1 MQSIT
6 KTLAIALFTSIMVGC
21 GLSQDLVFEVPLNP
35 DYTDLDNW
43 AGHAE
48 KLDITDSIF
57 VPTPRTF
64 GVPVFYVY
72 PTVHFPKKGGTWNAD
87 SYSAEVR
94 EKTHYAVKMQSSAF
108 NVAGPVYA
116 PYYRQAA
123 YQVYNVA
130 ANTTTVNA
138 YNLAYNDVRAAF
150 EQFLV
155 DIGPDVP
162 FVLAS
167 HSQGTDHLER
177 LIRNEFDKELQDRLV
192 VAYLIGMPVFA
203 DTTFLPIPLCED
215 PLQTGCFVSW
225 RTFHKSA
232 ESPDNGVM
240 IGVVNPL
247 SWDTSTVEVPAEDN
261 PGAVVF
267 ENGEVL
273 PGLIGAQIRDGVVVA
288 DRPKF
293 KGSWLIR
300 TKDYHRG
307 DINLYYLSIRENLQ
321 ARLENLEQ
329 KR

>member
-1 MQSIT
+1 MFSISRN
-6 KTLAIALFTSIMVGC
+6 LAIALFTAALVSC
-21 GLSQDLVFEVPLNP
+21 GLSQDLVFAVPPAP

-48 KLDITDSIF
+48 KLDMTDSVF

-72 PTVHFPKKGGTWNAD
+72 PTAHFPKKGGSWNAY
-87 SYSAEVR
+87 SYSEEVR
-94 EKTHYAVKMQSSAF
+94 ERTHFAVKMQSSAF

-123 YQVYNVA
+123 YQVYNIA
-130 ANTTTVNA
+130 PNTTTVNA
-138 YNLAYNDVRAAF
+138 YNLAYNDVRTAF

-177 LIRNEFDKELQDRLV
+177 LIREEFDKELQDRLV
-192 VAYLIGMPVFA
+192 IAYLVGMPV
-203 DTTFLPIPLCED
+203 DTEDVPVPLCED

-225 RTFHKSA
+225 RTFHKSV
-232 ESPDNGVM
+232 EPSSNSSKV
-240 IGVVNPL
+240 GVVNPL
-247 SWDTSTVEVPAEDN
+247 SWDASTAEVPAKEN
-261 PGAVVF
+261 PGAIVF

-273 PGLIGAQIRDGVVVA
+273 PGLIGAQIKEGVIIA

-329 KR
+329 QR

>member
-1 MQSIT
+1 
-6 KTLAIALFTSIMVGC
+6 MVGC
-21 GLSQDLVFEVPLNP
+21 GLSQDLVFEVPPVP
-35 DYTDLDNW
+35 DYTNLDNW

-48 KLDITDSIF
+48 KLDITDSVF

-64 GVPVFYVY
+64 DVPVFYVY
-72 PTVHFPKKGGTWNAD
+72 PTVHFPKKGGSWNAD
-87 SYSAEVR
+87 SYAEEVR
-94 EKTHYAVKMQSSAF
+94 ERTHYAVKMQSSAF

-123 YQVYNVA
+123 FQVYNVA
-130 ANTTTVNA
+130 PNTTTVNA
-138 YNLAYNDVRAAF
+138 YNLAYDDVRAAF

-162 FVLAS
+162 FVLAA
-167 HSQGTDHLER
+167 HSQGTNHLER

-192 VAYLIGMPVFA
+192 IAYLVGMPVIA
-203 DTTFLPIPLCED
+203 DSTFLPIPLCED

-247 SWDTSTVEVPAEDN
+247 SWDTSTVEVPAADN

-267 ENGEVL
+267 ESGEVL
-273 PGLIGAQIRDGVVVA
+273 PGLIGAQIQNGIIIA

-307 DINLYYLSIRENLQ
+307 DINLYYISIRENLE

-329 KR
+329 QR

>member
-1 MQSIT
+1 MFSIL
-6 KTLAIALFTSIMVGC
+6 KTLAIAFLSATMVGC
-21 GLSQDLVFEVPLNP
+21 GLSQDLVFEVPPAP

-48 KLDITDSIF
+48 KLDITDSVF
-57 VPTPRTF
+57 VPTSRTF

-87 SYSAEVR
+87 SYAEEVR
-94 EKTHYAVKMQSSAF
+94 ERTHYGVKMQSSAF

-130 ANTTTVNA
+130 PNTTTVNA
-138 YNLAYNDVRAAF
+138 YDLAYNDVRTAF
-150 EQFLV
+150 GQFLV

-192 VAYLIGMPVFA
+192 IAYLVGMPVLN
-203 DTTFLPIPLCED
+203 DLPIPLCED
-215 PLQTGCFVSW
+215 PMQTGCFVSW
-225 RTFHKSA
+225 RTFHKSVETFSNDA
-232 ESPDNGVM
+232 RMV
-240 IGVVNPL
+240 GVVNPL
-247 SWDTSTVEVPAEDN
+247 SWNTSTVEVPAADN
-261 PGAVVF
+261 PGAIVF
-267 ENGEVL
+267 ESGEVL
-273 PGLIGAQIRDGVVVA
+273 PGLIGAQIQDGIIIA

-307 DINLYYLSIRENLQ
+307 DINLYYLSIRENLE

-329 KR
+329 QR

>member
-35 DYTDLDNW
+35 DYTDLDIW

-192 VAYLIGMPVFA
+192 VAYLVGMPVFA

>member
-1 MQSIT
+1 MHAFT
-6 KTLAIALFTSIMVGC
+6 KTLAIALFASLMASC
-21 GLSQDLVFEVPLNP
+21 GLSQDLVFEVPPAP
-35 DYTDLDNW
+35 DYTDIDNW

-87 SYSAEVR
+87 SYLQEVR

-150 EQFLV
+150 EQFLL

-177 LIRNEFDKELQDRLV
+177 LIRNEFDKELQERLV
-192 VAYLIGMPVFA
+192 VAYLVGMPVFA
-203 DTTFLPIPLCED
+203 DSTFLPIPLCES

-232 ESPDNGVM
+232 EVPDNGVLV
-240 IGVVNPL
+240 GVVNPL
-247 SWDTSTVEVPAEDN
+247 SWDTSTVEVPADDN

-267 ENGEVL
+267 ESGEVL
-273 PGLIGAQIRDGVVVA
+273 PGLIGAQIQDGIIIA

-293 KGSWLIR
+293 RGSWLIR

-329 KR
+329 RR

>member
-1 MQSIT
+1 MFSNSRT
-6 KTLAIALFTSIMVGC
+6 FTIALFAATMAGC
-21 GLSQDLVFEVPLNP
+21 GLSQDLVFTVPPAP

-48 KLDITDSIF
+48 KLDMTDSVF

-72 PTVHFPKKGGTWNAD
+72 PTAHFPKKGGSWNAY
-87 SYSAEVR
+87 SYSEEVR
-94 EKTHYAVKMQSSAF
+94 ERTHFAVKMQSSAF

-130 ANTTTVNA
+130 PNTTTVNA
-138 YNLAYNDVRAAF
+138 YNLAYNDVRIAF

-167 HSQGTDHLER
+167 HSQGTDHLEH
-177 LIRNEFDKELQDRLV
+177 LIRDEFDKELQDRLV
-192 VAYLIGMPVFA
+192 IAYLIGMPVLA
-203 DTTFLPIPLCED
+203 DLPIPLCED

-225 RTFHKSA
+225 RTFHKSV
-232 ESPDNGVM
+232 EPSSNSSIV
-240 IGVVNPL
+240 GVVNPL
-247 SWDTSTVEVPAEDN
+247 SWDISSAKVPAKEN
-261 PGAVVF
+261 PGAIVF
-267 ENGEVL
+267 ESGEIL
-273 PGLIGAQIRDGVVVA
+273 PGLIGAQIKDGIIIA
-288 DRPKF
+288 DRPMF

-329 KR
+329 QR

>member
-1 MQSIT
+1 MLSISRT
-6 KTLAIALFTSIMVGC
+6 HTLALLAVTMAGC
-21 GLSQDLVFEVPLNP
+21 GLSQDLIFEVPPAP

-43 AGHAE
+43 AGHGE

-57 VPTPRTF
+57 VSTPRTF
-64 GVPVFYVY
+64 GIPVFYVY
-72 PTVHFPKKGGTWNAD
+72 PTVHFPDKGGSWNAD
-87 SYSAEVR
+87 SYAEEVR
-94 EKTHYAVKMQSSAF
+94 ERTHYAVKMQSSAF

-130 ANTTTVNA
+130 PNTTTANA
-138 YNLAYNDVRAAF
+138 YMLAYNDVRTAF
-150 EQFLV
+150 NQFLL

-177 LIRNEFDKELQDRLV
+177 LIRNEFDKELQERLI
-192 VAYLIGMPVFA
+192 VAYLVGMPVDRENMPA
-203 DTTFLPIPLCED
+203 PLCEY

-232 ESPDNGVM
+232 NLPQSTATV
-240 IGVVNPL
+240 GVVNPL
-247 SWDTSTVEVPAEDN
+247 SWNTATDEVPAEEN

-267 ENGEVL
+267 EKDGVL
-273 PGLIGAQIRDGVVVA
+273 PGLIGAQIQDGVIIA
-288 DRPKF
+288 NRPKF
-293 KGSWLIR
+293 KGSWLIQ

-307 DINLYYLSIRENLQ
+307 DINLYYLSIRENLR

-329 KR
+329 QR

>member
-1 MQSIT
+1 
-6 KTLAIALFTSIMVGC
+6 MVGC
-21 GLSQDLVFEVPLNP
+21 GLSQDLVFEVPPAP
-35 DYTDLDNW
+35 DYTNLDNW

-48 KLDITDSIF
+48 KLDITDSVF

-64 GVPVFYVY
+64 DVPVFYVY
-72 PTVHFPKKGGTWNAD
+72 PTVHFPKKGGSWNAD
-87 SYSAEVR
+87 SYAEEVR
-94 EKTHYAVKMQSSAF
+94 ERTHYAVKMQSSAF

-123 YQVYNVA
+123 FQVYNVA
-130 ANTTTVNA
+130 PNTTTVNA
-138 YNLAYNDVRAAF
+138 YNLAYDDVRAAF
-150 EQFLV
+150 EQFLI

-162 FVLAS
+162 FVLAA
-167 HSQGTDHLER
+167 HSQGTNHLER

-192 VAYLIGMPVFA
+192 IAYLVGMPVIA
-203 DTTFLPIPLCED
+203 DSTFLPIPLCED

-247 SWDTSTVEVPAEDN
+247 SWDTSTVEVPAVDN

-267 ENGEVL
+267 ESGEVL
-273 PGLIGAQIRDGVVVA
+273 PGLIGAQIHDGIIIA

-307 DINLYYLSIRENLQ
+307 DINLYYISIRENLE

-329 KR
+329 QR

>member
-1 MQSIT
+1 
-6 KTLAIALFTSIMVGC
+6 MVGC
-21 GLSQDLVFEVPLNP
+21 GLSQDLVFEVPAAP
-35 DYTDLDNW
+35 DYTKLDNW

-48 KLDITDSIF
+48 KLDLTDSIF
-57 VPTPRTF
+57 VPTSRSF

-87 SYSAEVR
+87 SYAEEVR
-94 EKTHYAVKMQSSAF
+94 ERTHYAVKMQSSAF

-130 ANTTTVNA
+130 PNTTTVNA
-138 YNLAYNDVRAAF
+138 YDLAYNDVRTAF

-192 VAYLIGMPVFA
+192 IAYLVGMPVLN
-203 DTTFLPIPLCED
+203 DLPIPLCED

-225 RTFHKSA
+225 RTFHKSVETSSNDA
-232 ESPDNGVM
+232 AMV
-240 IGVVNPL
+240 GVVNPL
-247 SWDTSTVEVPAEDN
+247 SWNTSSLGVPAVDN
-261 PGAVVF
+261 PGALVF
-267 ENGEVL
+267 ESGEVL
-273 PGLIGAQIRDGVVVA
+273 LGLIGAQIQDGIIIA

-307 DINLYYLSIRENLQ
+307 DINLYYLSIRENLE

-329 KR
+329 QR

>member
-1 MQSIT
+1 MRSISRT
-6 KTLAIALFTSIMVGC
+6 IIIPLLATTMVGC
-21 GLSQDLVFEVPLNP
+21 GLSQDLVFEVPPAP
-35 DYTDLDNW
+35 DYTNLDNW

-48 KLDITDSIF
+48 KLDITDSVF

-64 GVPVFYVY
+64 DVPVFYVY
-72 PTVHFPKKGGTWNAD
+72 PTVHFPKKGGSWNAD
-87 SYSAEVR
+87 SYAEEVR
-94 EKTHYAVKMQSSAF
+94 ERTHFAVKMQSSAF

-123 YQVYNVA
+123 FQVYNVA
-130 ANTTTVNA
+130 PNTTTVNA
-138 YNLAYNDVRAAF
+138 YNLAYDDVRAAF
-150 EQFLV
+150 EQFLI

-162 FVLAS
+162 FVLAA
-167 HSQGTDHLER
+167 HSQGTNHLER

-192 VAYLIGMPVFA
+192 IAYLVGMPVVA
-203 DTTFLPIPLCED
+203 DLPIPLCED

-247 SWDTSTVEVPAEDN
+247 SWDTSTVEVPAADN

-267 ENGEVL
+267 ESGEVL
-273 PGLIGAQIRDGVVVA
+273 PGLIGAQIHDGNIIA

-307 DINLYYLSIRENLQ
+307 DINLYYISIRENLE

-329 KR
+329 QR

>member
-1 MQSIT
+1 MLSISR
-6 KTLAIALFTSIMVGC
+6 TLAIALLAATMVGC
-21 GLSQDLVFEVPLNP
+21 GLSQDLVFEVPQAP
-35 DYTDLDNW
+35 DYSELDNW

-48 KLDITDSIF
+48 KLDLTDSIF
-57 VPTPRTF
+57 VPTSRSF

-87 SYSAEVR
+87 SYTEEVR
-94 EKTHYAVKMQSSAF
+94 ERTHYAMKMQSSAF

-130 ANTTTVNA
+130 PNTTTVNA
-138 YNLAYNDVRAAF
+138 YDLAYNDVRTAF

-192 VAYLIGMPVFA
+192 IAYLVGMPVLN
-203 DTTFLPIPLCED
+203 DLPIPLCED

-225 RTFHKSA
+225 RTFHKSVETSSNDA
-232 ESPDNGVM
+232 AMV
-240 IGVVNPL
+240 GVVNPL

-267 ENGEVL
+267 ESGEVL
-273 PGLIGAQIRDGVVVA
+273 LGLIGAQIQDGIIIA

-307 DINLYYLSIRENLQ
+307 DINLYYLSIRENLE

-329 KR
+329 QR

>member
-1 MQSIT
+1 
-6 KTLAIALFTSIMVGC
+6 MVGC
-21 GLSQDLVFEVPLNP
+21 GLSQDLVFEVPPTP

-192 VAYLIGMPVFA
+192 VAYLVGMPVFA
-203 DTTFLPIPLCED
+203 DTTFLPIPLCETIHQ
-215 PLQTGCFVSW
+215 LVSHTQW
-225 RTFHKSA
+225 T
-232 ESPDNGVM
+232 
-240 IGVVNPL
+240 L
-247 SWDTSTVEVPAEDN
+247 
-261 PGAVVF
+261 
-267 ENGEVL
+267 
-273 PGLIGAQIRDGVVVA
+273 
-288 DRPKF
+288 
-293 KGSWLIR
+293 
-300 TKDYHRG
+300 
-307 DINLYYLSIRENLQ
+307 
-321 ARLENLEQ
+321 
-329 KR
+329 

>member
-1 MQSIT
+1 MLFNSR
-6 KTLAIALFTSIMVGC
+6 TLAIALFASIMVGC
-21 GLSQDLVFEVPLNP
+21 GLSQDLVFEVPPTP

-43 AGHAE
+43 AGHSE

-177 LIRNEFDKELQDRLV
+177 LIRNEFDKELLDRLV
-192 VAYLIGMPVFA
+192 VAYLVGMPVFA

-232 ESPDNGVM
+232 ESPGNGVM

>member
-1 MQSIT
+1 MLSISR
-6 KTLAIALFTSIMVGC
+6 TLAIALLAATMVGC
-21 GLSQDLVFEVPLNP
+21 GLSQDLVFEVPQAP
-35 DYTDLDNW
+35 DYSELDNW

-48 KLDITDSIF
+48 KLDITDSVF
-57 VPTPRTF
+57 VPTSRTF

-72 PTVHFPKKGGTWNAD
+72 PTVHFLKKGGTWNAD
-87 SYSAEVR
+87 SYAEEVR
-94 EKTHYAVKMQSSAF
+94 KRTHYAVKMQSSAF

-130 ANTTTVNA
+130 PNTTTANA
-138 YNLAYNDVRAAF
+138 YDLAYNDVRTAF

-177 LIRNEFDKELQDRLV
+177 LIRNEFDKELHDRLV
-192 VAYLIGMPVFA
+192 IAYLVGMPVVA
-203 DTTFLPIPLCED
+203 DLPIPLCED

-225 RTFHKSA
+225 RTFHKSVETSSNDA
-232 ESPDNGVM
+232 MMV
-240 IGVVNPL
+240 GVVNPL
-247 SWDTSTVEVPAEDN
+247 SWNTSTVEVPAADN

-267 ENGEVL
+267 ESGEVL
-273 PGLIGAQIRDGVVVA
+273 PGLIGAQIQDGIIIA

-307 DINLYYLSIRENLQ
+307 DINLYYLSIRENLE

-329 KR
+329 QR

>member
-1 MQSIT
+1 MHAISR
-6 KTLAIALFTSIMVGC
+6 TLAIVLLAATMVGC
-21 GLSQDLVFEVPLNP
+21 GLSQDLVFKVPPAP
-35 DYTDLDNW
+35 DYTELDNW
-43 AGHAE
+43 AGHGE
-48 KLDITDSIF
+48 KLDITDSVF
-57 VPTPRTF
+57 VPTSRTF

-72 PTVHFPKKGGTWNAD
+72 PTVHFPKKGGSWNAD
-87 SYSAEVR
+87 SYAEEVR
-94 EKTHYAVKMQSSAF
+94 ERTHYAVKMQSSAF

-130 ANTTTVNA
+130 PNTTTVNA
-138 YNLAYNDVRAAF
+138 YDLAYNDVRTAF

-177 LIRNEFDKELQDRLV
+177 LLRNEFDKELQDRLV
-192 VAYLIGMPVFA
+192 IAYLVGMPVVA
-203 DTTFLPIPLCED
+203 DLPIPLCED

-225 RTFHKSA
+225 RTFHTSVETSSNDA
-232 ESPDNGVM
+232 AMV
-240 IGVVNPL
+240 GVVNPL
-247 SWDTSTVEVPAEDN
+247 SWNTSTVEVPAEDN

-267 ENGEVL
+267 ESGEVL
-273 PGLIGAQIRDGVVVA
+273 PGLIGAQIQDGIIIA

-329 KR
+329 QR

>member
-1 MQSIT
+1 MHSISR
-6 KTLAIALFTSIMVGC
+6 TLAIFLIAAAMVSC
-21 GLSQDLVFEVPLNP
+21 GLSQDLVFEVPQAP

-48 KLDITDSIF
+48 KLDITDSVF

-64 GVPVFYVY
+64 DVPVFYVY
-72 PTVHFPKKGGTWNAD
+72 PTVHFPKKGGSWNAD
-87 SYSAEVR
+87 SYAEEVR
-94 EKTHYAVKMQSSAF
+94 ERTHYAVKMQSSAF

-123 YQVYNVA
+123 FQVYNVA
-130 ANTTTVNA
+130 PNTTTVNA
-138 YNLAYNDVRAAF
+138 YNLAYDDVRTAF

-162 FVLAS
+162 FVLAA
-167 HSQGTDHLER
+167 HSQGTNHLER

-192 VAYLIGMPVFA
+192 IAYLVGMPVIA
-203 DTTFLPIPLCED
+203 DSTFLPIPLCED

-247 SWDTSTVEVPAEDN
+247 SWDTSTVEVPAADN
-261 PGAVVF
+261 PGSVVF
-267 ENGEVL
+267 ENGEAM
-273 PGLIGAQIRDGVVVA
+273 PGLIGAQIQDGIIIA

-307 DINLYYLSIRENLQ
+307 DINLYYISIRENLE

-329 KR
+329 QR

>member
-1 MQSIT
+1 MYSISRP
-6 KTLAIALFTSIMVGC
+6 LAISLLAATMVGC
-21 GLSQDLVFEVPLNP
+21 GLSQDLVFEVPPAP
-35 DYTDLDNW
+35 DYTELDNW

-48 KLDITDSIF
+48 KLDITDSVF

-72 PTVHFPKKGGTWNAD
+72 PTVHFPKKGGSWNAD
-87 SYSAEVR
+87 SYAEEVR
-94 EKTHYAVKMQSSAF
+94 ERTHFAVKMQSSAF

-130 ANTTTVNA
+130 PNTTTVNA
-138 YNLAYNDVRAAF
+138 YDLAYNDVRTAF

-192 VAYLIGMPVFA
+192 IAYLVGMPVL
-203 DTTFLPIPLCED
+203 DDLPIPICED

-225 RTFHKSA
+225 RTFHKSV
-232 ESPDNGVM
+232 EPTSNGVM
-240 IGVVNPL
+240 VGVVNPL
-247 SWDTSTVEVPAEDN
+247 SWNTSSLEVPAADN
-261 PGAVVF
+261 PGALVF
-267 ENGEVL
+267 ESGEVL
-273 PGLIGAQIRDGVVVA
+273 TGLIGAQIQDGIIIA

-293 KGSWLIR
+293 RGSWLIR

-307 DINLYYLSIRENLQ
+307 DVNLYYMSIRGNLE
-321 ARLENLEQ
+321 ARLDYLERA
-329 KR
+329 K

>member
-1 MQSIT
+1 MHAISR
-6 KTLAIALFTSIMVGC
+6 TLAIVLLAATMVGC
-21 GLSQDLVFEVPLNP
+21 GLSPDLVFEVPAAP
-35 DYTDLDNW
+35 DYTKLDNW

-48 KLDITDSIF
+48 KLDLTDSVF
-57 VPTPRTF
+57 VPTSRSF

-72 PTVHFPKKGGTWNAD
+72 PTVHFPKKGGSWNAD
-87 SYSAEVR
+87 SYAEEVR
-94 EKTHYAVKMQSSAF
+94 ERTHYAVKMQSSAF

-130 ANTTTVNA
+130 PNTTTANA
-138 YNLAYNDVRAAF
+138 YDLAYNDVRTAF

-192 VAYLIGMPVFA
+192 IAYLVGMPVVA
-203 DTTFLPIPLCED
+203 DLPIPLCED

-225 RTFHKSA
+225 RTFHKSVETSSYDA
-232 ESPDNGVM
+232 AMV
-240 IGVVNPL
+240 GVVNPL
-247 SWDTSTVEVPAEDN
+247 SWNTSTVEVPAADN

-267 ENGEVL
+267 ESGEVL
-273 PGLIGAQIRDGVVVA
+273 TGLIGAQIQDGIIIA

-329 KR
+329 QR

>member
-1 MQSIT
+1 MHSIT
-6 KTLAIALFTSIMVGC
+6 KTLAIALFASIMVGC
-21 GLSQDLVFEVPLNP
+21 GLSQDLVFEVPPTP

-192 VAYLIGMPVFA
+192 VAYLVGMPVFA

>member
-1 MQSIT
+1 
-6 KTLAIALFTSIMVGC
+6 
-21 GLSQDLVFEVPLNP
+21 
-35 DYTDLDNW
+35 
-43 AGHAE
+43 
-48 KLDITDSIF
+48 
-57 VPTPRTF
+57 
-64 GVPVFYVY
+64 VFYVY

-87 SYSAEVR
+87 SYADEVR
-94 EKTHYAVKMQSSAF
+94 ERTHYAVKMQSSAF

-130 ANTTTVNA
+130 PNTTTVNA
-138 YNLAYNDVRAAF
+138 YDLAYNDVRTAF

-177 LIRNEFDKELQDRLV
+177 LLRNEFDKELQDRLV
-192 VAYLIGMPVFA
+192 IAYLVGMPVVA
-203 DTTFLPIPLCED
+203 DLPIPLCED

-225 RTFHKSA
+225 RTFHKSVETSSNDPA
-232 ESPDNGVM
+232 IV
-240 IGVVNPL
+240 GVVNPL
-247 SWDTSTVEVPAEDN
+247 SWNISTVEIPAEDN

-267 ENGEVL
+267 ESGEVL
-273 PGLIGAQIRDGVVVA
+273 PGLIGAQIQDGIIIA

-329 KR
+329 QR

>member
-1 MQSIT
+1 MLFNSR
-6 KTLAIALFTSIMVGC
+6 TLAIALFAATMVSC
-21 GLSQDLVFEVPLNP
+21 GLSQDLVFEVPPAP
-35 DYTDLDNW
+35 DYTDLDSW

-87 SYSAEVR
+87 SYLQEVR

-155 DIGPDVP
+155 EIGPDVP

-192 VAYLIGMPVFA
+192 VAYLVGMPVFA
-203 DTTFLPIPLCED
+203 DTTFLPIPLCES

-232 ESPDNGVM
+232 EAPDNGVLV
-240 IGVVNPL
+240 GVVNPL

-267 ENGEVL
+267 ESGEVL
-273 PGLIGAQIRDGVVVA
+273 PGLIGAQIRDGIIIA

-293 KGSWLIR
+293 RGSWLIR

-329 KR
+329 RR

>member
-192 VAYLIGMPVFA
+192 VAYLVGMPVFA

>member
-1 MQSIT
+1 
-6 KTLAIALFTSIMVGC
+6 
-21 GLSQDLVFEVPLNP
+21 
-35 DYTDLDNW
+35 
-43 AGHAE
+43 
-48 KLDITDSIF
+48 LDITDSVF

-72 PTVHFPKKGGTWNAD
+72 PTVHFPKKGGSWNAD
-87 SYSAEVR
+87 SYAEEVR
-94 EKTHYAVKMQSSAF
+94 ERTHYAVKMQSSAF

-130 ANTTTVNA
+130 PNTTTVNA
-138 YNLAYNDVRAAF
+138 YDLAYNDVRSAF

-167 HSQGTDHLER
+167 HSQGADHLER

-192 VAYLIGMPVFA
+192 IAYLVGMPVL
-203 DTTFLPIPLCED
+203 DDLPIPLCED

-225 RTFHKSA
+225 RTFHASVEKSSKDA
-232 ESPDNGVM
+232 TKV
-240 IGVVNPL
+240 GVVNPL
-247 SWDTSTVEVPAEDN
+247 SWNTSTVEVPAEDN
-261 PGAVVF
+261 LGALVF

-273 PGLIGAQIRDGVVVA
+273 PGLIGAQIQDGIIIA

-307 DINLYYLSIRENLQ
+307 DINLYYMSIRGNLE
-321 ARLENLEQ
+321 ARLEHLERE
-329 KR
+329 K

>member
-1 MQSIT
+1 MQSISR
-6 KTLAIALFTSIMVGC
+6 TLTIALLSATMLSC
-21 GLSQDLVFEVPLNP
+21 GLPQDLVFEVPPVP

-48 KLDITDSIF
+48 KFDITDSVF

-64 GVPVFYVY
+64 GVPVFYIY
-72 PTVHFPKKGGTWNAD
+72 PTAHFPKKGESWNAD
-87 SYSAEVR
+87 SYSEEVR
-94 EKTHYAVKMQSSAF
+94 KRTHFAVKMQSSAF

-123 YQVYNVA
+123 YQVYNTA
-130 ANTTTVNA
+130 PNTTTVNA
-138 YNLAYNDVRAAF
+138 YNLAYNDVRTAF

-167 HSQGTDHLER
+167 HSQGTDHLGH
-177 LIRNEFDKELQDRLV
+177 LIRDEFDKELQDRLV
-192 VAYLIGMPVFA
+192 IAYLIGMPVLA
-203 DTTFLPIPLCED
+203 DLPIPLCKD

-225 RTFHKSA
+225 RTFHKSV
-232 ESPDNGVM
+232 EPPSNGVTV
-240 IGVVNPL
+240 GVVNPL
-247 SWDTSTVEVPAEDN
+247 SWDTSTDEIPAQEN
-261 PGAVVF
+261 PGAIVF
-267 ENGEVL
+267 ESGEAL
-273 PGLIGAQIRDGVVVA
+273 PGLIGAQIKDGIIIA

-329 KR
+329 QR